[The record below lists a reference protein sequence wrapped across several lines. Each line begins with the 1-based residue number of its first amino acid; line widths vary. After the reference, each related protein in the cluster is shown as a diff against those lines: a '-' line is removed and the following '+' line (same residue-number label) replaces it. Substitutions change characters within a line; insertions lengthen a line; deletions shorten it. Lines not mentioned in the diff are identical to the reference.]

1 MVRTIQKFAL
11 QIFVV
16 AACAAFSPSTFAEKS
31 SLGITIPV
39 AAHYTG
45 PASKKDGKARGI
57 SGMTCLGKAGDAK
70 RECFVINDEETFG
83 EVAILTEEGL
93 KPTEK
98 VLHFTRKGESG
109 EGVLGI
115 ARKPPKC
122 RDEGK
127 FGELD
132 GEGVGRAA
140 DYVYVVSS
148 HSCSGGKKYKPSSYL
163 LVRFKPASSNSF
175 IGDPPPA
182 VERTWRVADALRAS
196 KKVKSAYGRKK
207 GKGTNI
213 EGIAIAGERVYFG
226 LRTPVKA
233 GTAYIVSAPA
243 DDLFAPGTKALK
255 RGVVKTRPLSLS
267 KKTGIRD
274 LAALED
280 GGLLILS
287 GPSVDQRDVG
297 YKIWHLAPPIPTS
310 EPVELV
316 TIETKVK
323 AKDKDEIPKAEA
335 ITIIEQAGD
344 KVVFIVSYDNVDEGA
359 PSRHEINLKR

>member
-1 MVRTIQKFAL
+1 MMIRTIPEFAL
-11 QIFVV
+11 QVFVV
-16 AACAAFSPSTFAEKS
+16 AACAAFSPSAFAEES

-39 AAHYTG
+39 DPHYTA
-45 PASKKDGKARGI
+45 PASDKDGKARGI

-83 EVAILTEEGL
+83 EVAILTEDGL
-93 KPTEK
+93 KPTGK
-98 VLHFTRKGESG
+98 VVHFTRKGERG
-109 EGVLGI
+109 EGVLGT
-115 ARKPPKC
+115 ARDPKC
-122 RDEGK
+122 GDEGK

-140 DYVYVVSS
+140 DYIYVVSS
-148 HSCSGGKKYKPSSYL
+148 HSCSGAGKYKPSSYL
-163 LVRFKPASSNSF
+163 LVRFKPANSNSF
-175 IGDPPPA
+175 IADAPPA
-182 VERTWRVADALRAS
+182 VERTWRVADALLAS
-196 KKVKSAYGRKK
+196 EVKSAYGDKK

-243 DDLFAPGTKALK
+243 NDLFAPGTEALK
-255 RGVVKTRPLSLS
+255 SGVVKTRSLSLG

-274 LAALED
+274 LAALEN

-297 YKIWHLAPPIPTS
+297 YKIWHLAPPISTS

-316 TIETKVK
+316 TIETKAK

-344 KVVFIVSYDNVDEGA
+344 KVVLIVNYDNVDEGA

>member
-1 MVRTIQKFAL
+1 M
-11 QIFVV
+11 
-16 AACAAFSPSTFAEKS
+16 
-31 SLGITIPV
+31 
-39 AAHYTG
+39 
-45 PASKKDGKARGI
+45 
-57 SGMTCLGKAGDAK
+57 
-70 RECFVINDEETFG
+70 
-83 EVAILTEEGL
+83 
-93 KPTEK
+93 
-98 VLHFTRKGESG
+98 
-109 EGVLGI
+109 
-115 ARKPPKC
+115 
-122 RDEGK
+122 
-127 FGELD
+127 
-132 GEGVGRAA
+132 
-140 DYVYVVSS
+140 
-148 HSCSGGKKYKPSSYL
+148 
-163 LVRFKPASSNSF
+163 NSF

-182 VERTWRVADALRAS
+182 IERTWRVADALLAS
-196 KKVKSAYGRKK
+196 EVRSAYGDKK

-213 EGIAIAGERVYFG
+213 EGIAIAGEHVYFG

-255 RGVVKTRPLSLS
+255 RGVVETRPLSLG

-297 YKIWHLAPPIPTS
+297 YKIWHLAPPLSTS
-310 EPVELV
+310 EPVELA
-316 TIETKVK
+316 TIETKAT